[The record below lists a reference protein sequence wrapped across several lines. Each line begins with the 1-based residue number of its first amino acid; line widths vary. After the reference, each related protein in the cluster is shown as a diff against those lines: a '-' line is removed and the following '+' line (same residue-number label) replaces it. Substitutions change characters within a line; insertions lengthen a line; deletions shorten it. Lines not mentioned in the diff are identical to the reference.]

1 MLITVERIVTA
12 VIDLVIWKKRLGQT
26 TIKTILMALEVVL
39 VILRVVPKI
48 KTN

>member
-12 VIDLVIWKKRLGQT
+12 VIDFVTWKKRLGQA